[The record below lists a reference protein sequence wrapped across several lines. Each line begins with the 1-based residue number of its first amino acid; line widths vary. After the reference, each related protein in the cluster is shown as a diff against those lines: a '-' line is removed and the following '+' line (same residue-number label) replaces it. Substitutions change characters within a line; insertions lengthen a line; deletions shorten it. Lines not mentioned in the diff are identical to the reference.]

1 MPSLRFYGV
10 KLAEMIVTLWVIV
23 TAIFLLFRLMPGSY
37 TDILVFSGASQATA
51 DALIAKWGLNDPF
64 YVQYGR
70 FMWNYLTLNPG
81 TSFQTREP
89 LLEMLLPRMWNS
101 FILVAPGITLAYI
114 LGAGVGTIAGGNRGS
129 RLDEWGMLPFVLVG
143 TIPSF
148 FTSIL
153 LIIVFAVGLG
163 WFPTSGIGGVGLAN
177 PLNPAFPWHYTLP
190 FTAVVM
196 RYLWYPTLVMRTSVV
211 EVMGQPFIKY
221 HEISGLPQ
229 RTVWQNI
236 AKHASLPVITLYPI
250 SMIKAL
256 SGLVLIEMV
265 FNWPGIGFTLVEAV
279 FQRDFP
285 VLQFVFVILAVYIVI
300 ANFIVDLLYARI
312 DPRVTLE

>member
-23 TAIFLLFRLMPGSY
+23 TAIFFLFRLMPGSY

-229 RTVWQNI
+229 RAVWQNI

>member
-23 TAIFLLFRLMPGSY
+23 TAIFFLFRLMPGSY

-114 LGAGVGTIAGGNRGS
+114 LGAGVGTVAGGNRGS

-229 RTVWQNI
+229 RAVWQNI

>member
-10 KLAEMIVTLWVIV
+10 KLGQMIVTLWVIV
-23 TAIFLLFRLMPGSY
+23 TAIFFLFRLMPGSY

-51 DALIAKWGLNDPF
+51 DALIAKWGLNDPL

-81 TSFQTREP
+81 VSFQTREP

-114 LGAGVGTIAGGNRGS
+114 MGAGVGTVAGANRGS

-211 EVMGQPFIKY
+211 EVAGQPFIKY

-229 RTVWQNI
+229 RAIWQNI

-300 ANFIVDLLYARI
+300 ANFLVDLLYAQI